1 MKKLAKIRADLDY
14 IPWIVQ
20 LLLVIF
26 LDGLFG
32 GFYRL
37 TKGTWS
43 GIVIGILWLALCYVP
58 LFVFGAMGTISFGIL
73 TIIDI
78 VSVAFFGKIKLLA

>member
-1 MKKLAKIRADLDY
+1 MRTLAKIRADIDY
-14 IPWIVQ
+14 LPWIVN

-32 GFYRL
+32 GFYRF

-43 GIVIGILWLALCYVP
+43 GIVIGVLWLALSYVP
-58 LFVFGAMGTISFGIL
+58 ILVFGAMGTIPFGIL

-78 VSVAFFGKIKLLA
+78 ISVAFFGKIKILA

>member
-14 IPWIVQ
+14 MPWILT
-20 LLLVIF
+20 LLLVMF

-32 GFYRL
+32 GFYRF

-43 GIVIGILWLALCYVP
+43 GIVIGILWLALSYVP
-58 LFVFGAMGTISFGIL
+58 FFVFGAMGTIPFGIL

-78 VSVAFFGKIKLLA
+78 VSVAFFDKIRVLA